1 MNRQQKHARAKLILK
16 IAGPIVAA
24 AGLTLTIIC
33 FADLFSSV
41 ADGKGLPDLFW
52 FGFIGLPLLGI
63 GIALTMFGYRK
74 ELARYIKNETVPVI
88 NEAAAEIA
96 PAAKITATAAF
107 FIPLTST
114 FPESGQ
120 PPSTTIFSIVSS
132 ILPFAANLPDK
143 ATQNFNRKEKQSGNT
158 KLYFRTESNL
168 YF

>member
-96 PAAKITATAAF
+96 PAAKITAAAASEGF
-107 FIPLTST
+107 SADDIPC
-114 FPESGQ
+114 PACEE
-120 PPSTTIFSIVSS
+120 
-132 ILPFAANLPDK
+132 K
-143 ATQNFNRKEKQSGNT
+143 NRKDAKFCKSCGNALQKACSSCGATIDAESKFCDHCGKQI
-158 KLYFRTESNL
+158 
-168 YF
+168 